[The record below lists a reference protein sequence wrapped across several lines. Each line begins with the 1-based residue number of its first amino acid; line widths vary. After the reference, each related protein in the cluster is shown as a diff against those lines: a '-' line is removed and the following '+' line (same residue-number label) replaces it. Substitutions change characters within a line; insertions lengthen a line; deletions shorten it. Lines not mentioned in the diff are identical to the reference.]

1 VDSLY
6 LNINWIDKIISKNTW
21 CRFIF
26 RQNSVFDMGDKK
38 TVSALVTGG
47 EASAGPPLGPA
58 LGPLGINVLQVVN
71 TINDKTK
78 DFSGMKVPVKVE
90 VDPDT
95 KKFTVEVG
103 IPPTTALIAKEAGI
117 TKGSGTAGKDY
128 VGNISMENIVKI
140 ARMKI
145 DVSYAIDLKN
155 ATKEIIGSC
164 VSSGIKIENKP
175 AKEIYADVNN
185 GQFDSLFN

>member
-1 VDSLY
+1 MS
-6 LNINWIDKIISKNTW
+6 
-21 CRFIF
+21 
-26 RQNSVFDMGDKK
+26 DKK
-38 TVSALVTGG
+38 IVSALVTGG

-90 VDPDT
+90 VDSDT

-103 IPPTTALIAKEAGI
+103 VPPTTALIAKEAGI
-117 TKGSGTAGKDY
+117 TKGSGTSGKDY
-128 VGNISMENIVKI
+128 VGNISMESIVKI
-140 ARMKI
+140 AKMKI

-155 ATKEIIGSC
+155 TSKEIVGSC
-164 VSSGIKIENKP
+164 ISSGVRIENKP
-175 AKEIYADVNN
+175 AKEIYADIEK

>member
-1 VDSLY
+1 MS
-6 LNINWIDKIISKNTW
+6 
-21 CRFIF
+21 
-26 RQNSVFDMGDKK
+26 DKK
-38 TVSALVTGG
+38 IVSALVTGG

-78 DFSGMKVPVKVE
+78 DFAGMKVPVKVE
-90 VDPDT
+90 VDSET
-95 KKFTVEVG
+95 KKFNVEVG
-103 IPPTTALIAKEAGI
+103 IPPTSALIAKEAGI
-117 TKGSGTAGKDY
+117 TKGSGTSGKDY

-155 ATKEIIGSC
+155 TSKEIIGSC
-164 VSSGIKIENKP
+164 VSSGVRIENKP
-175 AKEIYADVNN
+175 AREIYADIEK

>member
-1 VDSLY
+1 MS
-6 LNINWIDKIISKNTW
+6 
-21 CRFIF
+21 
-26 RQNSVFDMGDKK
+26 DKK
-38 TVSALVTGG
+38 IVSALVTGG

-78 DFSGMKVPVKVE
+78 DFAGMKVPVKVE
-90 VDPDT
+90 VDSET

-103 IPPTTALIAKEAGI
+103 IPPTSALIAKEAGI
-117 TKGSGTAGKDY
+117 TKGSGTSGKDY
-128 VGNISMENIVKI
+128 VGNISMENIIKI

-145 DVSYAIDLKN
+145 DISYAIDLKN
-155 ATKEIIGSC
+155 TSKEIIGSC
-164 VSSGIKIENKP
+164 VSSGVRIENKP
-175 AKEIYADVNN
+175 AKEIYADIEK

>member
-1 VDSLY
+1 MS
-6 LNINWIDKIISKNTW
+6 
-21 CRFIF
+21 
-26 RQNSVFDMGDKK
+26 DKK

-47 EASAGPPLGPA
+47 EASAGPPLGPS

-90 VDPDT
+90 VDPET

-145 DVSYAIDLKN
+145 DISYAIDLKN
-155 ATKEIIGSC
+155 ASKEIIGSC
-164 VSSGIKIENKP
+164 VSSGIMIENKP
-175 AKEIYADVNN
+175 AKEIYADVEK

>member
-1 VDSLY
+1 
-6 LNINWIDKIISKNTW
+6 
-21 CRFIF
+21 
-26 RQNSVFDMGDKK
+26 MGDKK

-145 DVSYAIDLKN
+145 DVSYSIDLKN
-155 ATKEIIGSC
+155 VAKEIIGSC

-175 AKEIYADVNN
+175 AKEIYADINN
-185 GQFDSLFN
+185 GQFESLFN